1 MIKQLLPFLALL
13 FIATCSQA
21 QTPSLWGMTPHGGS
35 SEGTIFQLD
44 TTGAIGVD
52 YHFSGLSTGSFPFGS
67 FIQASDTLL
76 YGLTFT
82 GGANY
87 SGSDNGGALIS
98 YNIATGTETILHS
111 FGSGATDGV
120 SPYASLL
127 QASNG
132 LLYGTTFWGGT
143 NYLNYEEQDGGT
155 IFSYDISTGE
165 ENVLHSFGKYPD
177 GSLVDGSLIQGKDS
191 LLYGVTPLGGA
202 FDTIYGGNGT
212 IFSYNMA
219 TGTETVLYSFGSG
232 GANDGDEPQ
241 GALILVN
248 DSLLYGL
255 TTYGGKYDE
264 GTIFSY
270 NIHTGNVIITYNFGN
285 GTDAS
290 RPSGA
295 LIRANNGL
303 YYGLTWAGGTTDS
316 GAIFSYDI
324 SNDNEIVLHSFGP
337 GDGKTPFGSLIQASN
352 GLLYGTT
359 FTGGTSDSGT
369 VFSYNISTGTEKVIH
384 NFTGADGASPYG
396 DLLEVTN
403 VTSGIN
409 QVLVNND
416 QLSVY
421 PNPSSDFVH
430 ATIQLYHPSNLQLR
444 LVNMLGQTVWV
455 TNAGT
460 VSNYQNNISVA
471 GLTDGVYVLQ
481 ATTGTKIVTQKLVVT
496 H

>member
-1 MIKQLLPFLALL
+1 
-13 FIATCSQA
+13 
-21 QTPSLWGMTPHGGS
+21 
-35 SEGTIFQLD
+35 
-44 TTGAIGVD
+44 
-52 YHFSGLSTGSFPFGS
+52 
-67 FIQASDTLL
+67 
-76 YGLTFT
+76 
-82 GGANY
+82 
-87 SGSDNGGALIS
+87 
-98 YNIATGTETILHS
+98 
-111 FGSGATDGV
+111 
-120 SPYASLL
+120 
-127 QASNG
+127 
-132 LLYGTTFWGGT
+132 
-143 NYLNYEEQDGGT
+143 
-155 IFSYDISTGE
+155 
-165 ENVLHSFGKYPD
+165 
-177 GSLVDGSLIQGKDS
+177 
-191 LLYGVTPLGGA
+191 
-202 FDTIYGGNGT
+202 
-212 IFSYNMA
+212 
-219 TGTETVLYSFGSG
+219 
-232 GANDGDEPQ
+232 
-241 GALILVN
+241 
-248 DSLLYGL
+248 
-255 TTYGGKYDE
+255 
-264 GTIFSY
+264 
-270 NIHTGNVIITYNFGN
+270 
-285 GTDAS
+285 
-290 RPSGA
+290 
-295 LIRANNGL
+295 
-303 YYGLTWAGGTTDS
+303 LTWAGGTTDS
-316 GAIFSYDI
+316 GAIFSYNI